1 MRLSTVR
8 VFRLLLVSALLAAGA
23 AAQDETRQVNGL
35 TASVEVLTDRWGL
48 DHIYAESEDDLF
60 FVQGYRAAESRLF
73 QFEMWRRQ
81 ATGTVAAILGP
92 SELQRDIG
100 TRLHMFRKDMGEE
113 MRWYHPRGDQIIPA
127 FVRGINAAVERARQN
142 PDSLPLEFRL
152 LGILPEP
159 WTEEVVISRH
169 QGLLSNVNQELN
181 YGMAVAAVGA
191 ETLMEIDWFRPGVP
205 QLELDPAI
213 DGSLL
218 KPEILDI
225 YRAFRGPV
233 IFKPEQI
240 AAGYRNPDA
249 ERLALLR
256 EIPSELTMVDLGE
269 HIGSNNWVA
278 HGERTW
284 TGLPLI
290 VNDPHRTIV
299 APSLRYFVHLKA
311 PGWDVIG
318 GGEPVLP
325 GLSIGHNEKGG
336 WGLTVFGQDN
346 EDLMVYDTN
355 PDDPNQYRYL
365 GEWESMTVRTETIEV
380 KGAADHEATLKYT
393 RHGPVV
399 YEDAE
404 NNKAYALRA
413 AWLEIGNSPYLASL
427 RMDQAQTWEEF
438 VEACSYSRIPSENMI
453 WADRDRNIG
462 YQAVGVSP
470 IRPLHSG
477 LVPVPG
483 DGRYEWDGYLPIT
496 ALPSVVNPDKGF
508 YGTANNYTVPDGYPY
523 WEALH
528 YTWGDQMRAARVEE
542 MLDVSRHMTV
552 VDMMRMQH
560 DDLTVAGRNIV
571 PLLREIEIDDPKVA
585 ELRDRLRGWDF
596 VLDKDSV
603 EAAVYV
609 SFERRLR
616 TNMRDLIVPEAARE
630 LIGGLNTKRI
640 IDWLAA
646 PDGRFGDDP
655 IAGRDAV
662 LTRSLSQA
670 LADLEER
677 LGSDP
682 SKWQYGQ
689 EKFKHAL
696 IRHPMTAAV
705 SPDMRARLDV
715 GPLPRGGY
723 GGTVHNTGGGDNQ
736 TSGASFMIIA
746 DTANWDNSVG
756 LNTPGQA
763 GDPDSPHYRDLFE
776 VWARD
781 RYFPIFFSRAKID
794 SVTESTTVLRPAT
807 GGSTGAA
814 P

>member
-1 MRLSTVR
+1 M
-8 VFRLLLVSALLAAGA
+8 LLASTFLATGA
-23 AAQDETRQVNGL
+23 AAQDETREVSGL
-35 TASVEVLTDRWGL
+35 SASVEVLTDRWGL
-48 DHIYAESEDDLF
+48 DHIYAGNEDDLF

-127 FVRGINAAVERARQN
+127 FVRGINAAVERARQD

-169 QGLLSNVNQELN
+169 QGLLSNVTQELN

-191 ETLMEIDWFRPGVP
+191 ATLMDIDWFRPGVP

-233 IFKPEQI
+233 IFTPEQI
-240 AAGYRNPDA
+240 AAEYRNEDA

-256 EIPSELTMVDLGE
+256 EIPNELHLVDLGE

-290 VNDPHRTIV
+290 VNDPHRTII

-355 PDDPNQYRYL
+355 PGDPNQYRYL

-399 YEDAE
+399 YEDTA
-404 NNKAYALRA
+404 NNKAYALNA

-438 VEACSYSRIPSENMI
+438 VEACNYSGIPAENMI
-453 WADRDRNIG
+453 WGDVDGNIG

-470 IRPLHSG
+470 IRNANWSG

-483 DGRYEWDGYLPIT
+483 DGRYEWQGYLPIK
-496 ALPSVVNPDKGF
+496 ALPRGQEPREGLL
-508 YGTANNYTVPDGYPY
+508 GHREQPDGARGGLPLP
-523 WEALH
+523 APRSSPLH
-528 YTWGDQMRAARVEE
+528 LGRRDAGPPGGRADAERPAPHRPGHDGLPARRAQRGRPEPGAAAHAGRAARKRAKAV
-542 MLDVSRHMTV
+542 LAD
-552 VDMMRMQH
+552 
-560 DDLTVAGRNIV
+560 
-571 PLLREIEIDDPKVA
+571 
-585 ELRDRLRGWDF
+585 WDF
-596 VLDKDSV
+596 VMGKESV
-603 EAAVYV
+603 AATIYLH
-609 SFERRLR
+609 FERRVSEA
-616 TNMRDLIVPEAARE
+616 MRELFIPEAAR
-630 LIGGLNTKRI
+630 GLVRGVNKKRML
-640 IDWLAA
+640 DHLMA
-646 PDGRFGDDP
+646 PLGQFGDDP
-655 IAGRDAV
+655 ITARDALLV
-662 LTRSLSQA
+662 QA
-670 LADLEER
+670 FADGVQDVTER
-677 LGSDP
+677 LGADMAN
-682 SKWQYGQ
+682 WRYGQ
-689 EKFKHAL
+689 EAMKHVHITHYMAQ
-696 IRHPMTAAV
+696 AV
-705 SPDMRARLDV
+705 NEETRRLLEV
-715 GPLPRGGY
+715 GPYPRGGY
-723 GGTVHNTGGGDNQ
+723 ESTVNNTGGSDNQ
-736 TSGASFMIIA
+736 RGGGSFRVIL
-746 DTANWDNSVG
+746 DPSNWDNSIA
-756 LNTPGQA
+756 TSAPGQS
-763 GDPDSPHYRDLFE
+763 GDPMNPHYRDLFE
-776 VWARD
+776 LWVRHQ
-781 RYFPIFFSRAKID
+781 YFPLAYTRAKVE
-794 SVTESTTVLRPAT
+794 SVTEHRLLLNPS
-807 GGSTGAA
+807 G
-814 P
+814 